1 MGEPEPLDLQL
12 LKDGD
17 NNEIRRALRE
27 LDLVAYARGTVYKII
42 GSRYPADV
50 PAVANDATRLLL
62 TRAIQT
68 CHSIDS
74 IKPLLAKIAR
84 RQAVNFLNE
93 AFRARALSL
102 DDELPGIEN
111 RGDESGVDPLQVLGD
126 LLADGLGLDA
136 FALQRVLDFLL
147 EQAELTVIEQH
158 LLKEHILEGCTQ
170 ADFAGRHR
178 IPLQGIGGR
187 KDRLLEKIRA
197 FLAAEFAG
205 PSRTEFLQILR
216 RNQRRRLI

>member
-1 MGEPEPLDLQL
+1 LQL

-27 LDLVAYARGTVYKII
+27 LDLVAYARGTVNYII
-42 GSRYPADV
+42 GSRYPGEV
-50 PAVANDATRLLL
+50 SAVANDSLKLLL

-84 RQAVNFLNE
+84 RQAINFLND
-93 AFRARALSL
+93 AFRVRARCL
-102 DDELPGIEN
+102 DDELPGIES
-111 RGDESGVDPLQVLGD
+111 RTDEAGGDPVDILGD
-126 LLADGLGLDA
+126 LLADGLGLDG
-136 FALQRVLDFLL
+136 FALQRVLDYLL

-158 LLKEHILEGCTQ
+158 LLNEHILGGCTQ
-170 ADFAGRHR
+170 AEFAERYR

-187 KDRLLEKIRA
+187 KERLIEKIRA
-197 FLAAEFAG
+197 FLAARFAG

-216 RNQRRRLI
+216 RKQKRRLI